1 MLSRVGW
8 RQTKQIFTLNA
19 VEPAVGRQKLTLRA
33 GRLANAGARL
43 LEIFPLHRMAGRV
56 LAAARKAWL
65 KEAKG
70 TEREVREQSDFLLF
84 SRISHLTPCVLA

>member
-56 LAAARKAWL
+56 LAAA
-65 KEAKG
+65 
-70 TEREVREQSDFLLF
+70 EQTHKNSWRDKPR
-84 SRISHLTPCVLA
+84 SP